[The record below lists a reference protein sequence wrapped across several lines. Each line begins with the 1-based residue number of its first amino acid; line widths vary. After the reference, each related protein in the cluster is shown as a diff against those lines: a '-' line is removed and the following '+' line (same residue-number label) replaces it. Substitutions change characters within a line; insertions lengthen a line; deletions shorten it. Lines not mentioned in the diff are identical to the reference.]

1 MRKIIIASAA
11 VAVLWT
17 PSLVAAGAAD
27 LDRALLAAPELPVTR
42 PVEVGTGWYLRGDL
56 GYSIDTSSSGP
67 SMRLYN
73 GTSTYGST
81 QLDDNAITSDW
92 SGSLGFGYH
101 FNDWLRSDLT
111 VEYTKGAF
119 GETYGAPCSAQNPV
133 GNCALNQDFQGWGFM
148 ANGYLDLGTYAG
160 LTPYVGAGAG
170 VMSVNWDNLS
180 LQCVDSTACASSG
193 SSRGEHDWRFAYQLS
208 AGLAYAITKNL
219 KLDVGYRYFDV
230 AGGKMFD
237 FNGGDQALGA
247 TGVQGRDNGFS
258 KSEIRAGLRY
268 DIW

>member
-1 MRKIIIASAA
+1 MSKLLKASSIVAAVFAAGLASAN
-11 VAVLWT
+11 
-17 PSLVAAGAAD
+17 AAD
-27 LDRALLAAPELPVTR
+27 LDRALLAAPLLPVTK

-56 GYSIDTSSSGP
+56 GYSISTSSGGP
-67 SMRLYN
+67 SMLLYN
-73 GTSTYGST
+73 GMGTYGST
-81 QLDDNAITSDW
+81 QLNSDAISSDW
-92 SGSLGFGYH
+92 SGSAGFGYH
-101 FNDWLRSDLT
+101 FNDWLRTDLT

-119 GETYGAPCSAQNPV
+119 DQIYGGACSAQNPV
-133 GNCALNQDFQGWGFM
+133 GNCALNQDFKGWGFM
-148 ANGYLDLGTYAG
+148 ANGYVDLGTYAG
-160 LTPYVGAGAG
+160 ITPYVGAGAG
-170 VMSVNWDNLS
+170 MMSVNWDTLS
-180 LQCVDSTACASSG
+180 LQCVNSPACAATG
-193 SSRGEHDWRFAYQLS
+193 TSRGEHDWRFAYQLS

-247 TGVQGRDNGFS
+247 TGVQGRDHGFS